1 MSRIKVVTDSTAD
14 LTREQIEK
22 SGLTVV
28 PLNVHFG
35 DEVYKDG
42 VTIKPSEFYARLRSS
57 SIMPRTSQP
66 SAGEFMEVYQR
77 LAAEADTIVS
87 VHISSQLSGTLNSAE
102 TARGMVDVE
111 VVPFDT
117 RLCSQAAARCAL
129 LAAREAAAGKSK
141 EDILAVLE
149 QARESTLL
157 VFCADTLEYL
167 QKNGRIGR
175 AQAVLGSMLQV
186 KPVLTMDKEGH
197 VASYD
202 KVRGRSKVLPRML
215 LAANSTFGAGAEVD
229 VSVIHS
235 VNRDQAEELLT
246 MMRNEFKVR
255 DAVVAEI
262 GPVVGAH
269 IGPGAIGLIVTRA
282 L

>member
-1 MSRIKVVTDSTAD
+1 MARIKIVTDSTAD
-14 LTREQIEK
+14 LTREQVER

-42 VTIKPSEFYARLRSS
+42 ITIKPAEFYRKLKTT

-66 SAGEFMEVYQR
+66 SAGEFMEVYR
-77 LAAEADTIVS
+77 KLAGEAEAIIS
-87 VHISSQLSGTLNSAE
+87 VHISGQLSGTLNSAE
-102 TARGMVDVE
+102 TARGLVDVE
-111 VVPFDT
+111 VVTFDT

-141 EDILAVLE
+141 ADILAMLE
-149 QARESTLL
+149 KARASALL

-175 AQAVLGSMLQV
+175 AQAVLGTVLQV

-197 VASYD
+197 VASLD

-215 LAANSTFGAGAEVD
+215 AAAEQTFGSGSEVD
-229 VSVIHS
+229 VSIIHS
-235 VNRDQAEELLT
+235 EARDQGEEMLSL
-246 MMRNEFKVR
+246 MRKSFRLR
-255 DAVVAEI
+255 DSVIADI

-269 IGPGAIGLIVTRA
+269 VGPGAIGLVVLPA